1 MSNAR
6 CGTMNWKVWC
16 FFFHRLFERK
26 KHKFGTWAW
35 SLPFVKADKADKV
48 SSLATISQG
57 SLYSESTFLD
67 ALPRVSSKN
76 LWISLVLHLRMPGF
90 VQGNR
95 HGKAGECVHSYVLMC
110 SCVLGVLCPN
120 VVQIKSAMNNPI
132 QRWPDCLRSWPWLRA
147 DLERQRCVGRA
158 W

>member
-16 FFFHRLFERK
+16 CFFFHRFFERK

-35 SLPFVKADKADKV
+35 SLPFVKADKV

-67 ALPRVSSKN
+67 ALPLVSSKN
-76 LWISLVLHLRMPGF
+76 LWVSLVLHLRMPGF

-95 HGKAGECVHSYVLMC
+95 HGKAGECVYSICVHMC
-110 SCVLGVLCPN
+110 SYVLGVLCQN

-132 QRWPDCLRSWPWLRA
+132 HRWPDCLRSWPLLRA